1 MPRVSQDHLDARR
14 RQILDGARAC
24 FARHGYEGATVRR
37 LEEATGLSRGAIF
50 HHFRDKESLFLAL
63 AEDEA
68 HRMAEVVAEHGLVQ
82 VMRDL
87 LATRGGG
94 EHPADW
100 LGTRLEV
107 SRRLRTDPEFR
118 ARWAERSRELTAA
131 TRQRLLRQREV
142 GKLRDDVDVD
152 VLTAFLELVLEGLVS
167 HLAMGLPADDL
178 EPVLDLV
185 EDSVRRHR
193 RGAPTAEEGLTANAP

>member
-14 RQILDGARAC
+14 RQILDGARSC
-24 FARHGYEGATVRR
+24 FARYGYEGATVRR

-63 AEDEA
+63 AEDDVL
-68 HRMAEVVAEHGLVQ
+68 RMTEVVAEQGLVQ
-82 VMRDL
+82 VMHDL
-87 LATRGGG
+87 LSTKPAG
-94 EHPADW
+94 EENPADW

-118 ARWAERSRELTAA
+118 SRWAERSEQLTTA
-131 TRQRLLRQREV
+131 TRERLLRQREA
-142 GKLRDDVDVD
+142 GKLRDDVDVV

-178 EPVLDLV
+178 DPVLDLV
-185 EDSVRRHR
+185 EETVRRHR
-193 RGAPTAEEGLTANAP
+193 RSS

>member
-1 MPRVSQDHLDARR
+1 VPRVSQDHLDARR
-14 RQILDGARAC
+14 RQILDGSRAC
-24 FARHGYEGATVRR
+24 FARYGYEGATVRR

-63 AEDEA
+63 AEEEA
-68 HRMAEVVAEHGLVQ
+68 ERMAQVVAEQGLVQ

-87 LATRGGG
+87 LSAGAGRTGA

-107 SRRLRTDPEFR
+107 SRRLRTDPDFR
-118 ARWAERSRELTAA
+118 ARWAERSQRLTAA
-131 TRQRLLRQREV
+131 TTARLQRQRDA
-142 GKLRDDVDVD
+142 GKLRDDVDVE
-152 VLTAFLELVLEGLVS
+152 VLTAFLELALEGLVS

-185 EDSVRRHR
+185 EETVRRYR
-193 RGAPTAEEGLTANAP
+193 RFP

>member
-24 FARHGYEGATVRR
+24 FARYGYEGATVRR
-37 LEEATGLSRGAIF
+37 LEEATSLSRGAIF

-68 HRMAEVVAEHGLVQ
+68 HRMADVVARQGLVQ

-87 LATRGGG
+87 LSPDGNAA

-118 ARWAERSRELTAA
+118 GRWARRSEQLTAA
-131 TRQRLLRQREV
+131 TRQRLLRQREA
-142 GKLRDDVDVD
+142 GNLRDDIDVD
-152 VLTAFLELVLEGLVS
+152 VLTAFLELVMEGLVS
-167 HLAMGLPADDL
+167 HLAMGLPADNLD
-178 EPVLDLV
+178 PVLNLV
-185 EDSVRRHR
+185 EDTVRRHR
-193 RGAPTAEEGLTANAP
+193 LG

>member
-24 FARHGYEGATVRR
+24 FARYGYEGATVRR
-37 LEEATGLSRGAIF
+37 LEEAIALSRGAIF

-63 AEDEA
+63 AEDDA
-68 HRMAEVVAEHGLVQ
+68 VRMADVVAEQGLVQ

-87 LATRGGG
+87 LSDAPQ
-94 EHPADW
+94 HPADW

-118 ARWAERSRELTAA
+118 GRWAERSQQLTTA
-131 TRQRLLRQREV
+131 TEKRLLRQREA
-142 GKLRDDVDVD
+142 GKLRDDISVT
-152 VLTAFLELVLEGLVS
+152 VLTSFLELMLEGLVS

-185 EDSVRRHR
+185 EDTVRRHHSL
-193 RGAPTAEEGLTANAP
+193 GG

>member
-24 FARHGYEGATVRR
+24 FARYGYEGATVRR

-63 AEDEA
+63 AEDDA
-68 HRMAEVVAEHGLVQ
+68 LRMADVVSEQGLVQ

-87 LATRGGG
+87 LSAPEPTGE

-118 ARWAERSRELTAA
+118 GRWAERSEQLTKATRERL
-131 TRQRLLRQREV
+131 TRQRDA
-142 GKLRDDVDVD
+142 GNLRDDVDVD
-152 VLTAFLELVLEGLVS
+152 VLTSFLELVLVGLVS
-167 HLAMGLPADDL
+167 HLAMGLPADDM

-185 EDSVRRHR
+185 EDTVRRHR
-193 RGAPTAEEGLTANAP
+193 RMA

>member
-14 RQILDGARAC
+14 RQILDGARSC

-63 AEDEA
+63 AEDDVA
-68 HRMAEVVAEHGLVQ
+68 RMTEVVAEQGLVQ
-82 VMRDL
+82 VMREL
-87 LATRGGG
+87 LSAPPTGGD
-94 EHPADW
+94 HPADW

-107 SRRLRTDPEFR
+107 SRRLRTDPVFR
-118 ARWAERSRELTAA
+118 ARWAERSEPLTVA
-131 TRQRLLRQREV
+131 TRNRLLRQREA
-142 GKLRDDVDVD
+142 GNLRDDVDVS

-178 EPVLDLV
+178 DPVLDVV
-185 EDSVRRHR
+185 EETVRRHR
-193 RGAPTAEEGLTANAP
+193 RGS